1 MSNQLPRVAVVRY
14 TRRMIITYHGAG
26 CVKLVAG
33 ETTLAFAPV
42 SKDSTLK
49 AVSFG
54 ADVAFVPLNHPDTN
68 GVGQV
73 ARGSKEPFIIRG
85 PGEYEVAGVTAA
97 GYPSASRYG
106 KEKRINTIYVLNFD
120 SMTVL
125 YLGALAEEKLPSE
138 ISEDLESI
146 DVLFV
151 PIGGG
156 GVLEPNEAQKL
167 VVALEPR
174 IVVPIFWGDVGEKD
188 ALKTFLKEY
197 GAEGV
202 KPVDKLTI
210 KAKDM
215 AALEGEVVVISS

>member
-1 MSNQLPRVAVVRY
+1 
-14 TRRMIITYHGAG
+14 MIITYHGAG

-42 SKDSTLK
+42 SKDSRLK

-54 ADVAFVPLNHPDTN
+54 ADVAFVPLNTPDTN
-68 GVGQV
+68 GVEQV
-73 ARGSKEPFIIRG
+73 GRGGKEPFIIRG

-97 GYPSASRYG
+97 GYPSVSHYD
-106 KEKRINTIYVLNFD
+106 KQDRINTMYVVNFD
-120 SMTVL
+120 NMTML
-125 YLGALAEEKLPSE
+125 YLGALAEEKLPTE

-151 PIGGG
+151 PIGGE
-156 GVLEPNEAQKL
+156 GVLDARAASKL

-197 GAEGV
+197 GAEDV

-210 KAKDM
+210 KAKD
-215 AALEGEVVVISS
+215 AATMEGEVVVIES

>member
-1 MSNQLPRVAVVRY
+1 
-14 TRRMIITYHGAG
+14 MIITYHGAG

-42 SKDSTLK
+42 SKDSKLK

-54 ADVAFVPLNHPDTN
+54 ADAAFVPLNHPDTN
-68 GVGQV
+68 GIDQV
-73 ARGSKEPFIIRG
+73 SRGGKEPFVIRG

-97 GYPSASRYG
+97 GYPSVSHYG
-106 KEKRINTIYVLNFD
+106 KGDRINTMYVLNFD

-125 YLGALAEEKLPSE
+125 YLGALAEEKLPAE
-138 ISEDLESI
+138 ITEDLESI

-151 PIGGG
+151 PIGGE
-156 GVLEPNEAQKL
+156 GVLDPRAAQKL
-167 VVALEPR
+167 VVSLEPR

-188 ALKTFLKEY
+188 ALKVFLKEY
-197 GAEGV
+197 GAEGT

-210 KAKDM
+210 KAKDAVAM
-215 AALEGEVVVISS
+215 EGEVVVIES